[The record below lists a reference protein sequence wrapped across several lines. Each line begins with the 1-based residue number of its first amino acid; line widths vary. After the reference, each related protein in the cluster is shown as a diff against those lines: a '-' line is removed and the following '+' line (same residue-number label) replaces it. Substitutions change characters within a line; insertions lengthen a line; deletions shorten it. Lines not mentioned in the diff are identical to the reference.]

1 MTPRKILFATMP
13 MDGHFN
19 PLTGL
24 AVHLKQQGH
33 DVRWYTGGSYADRA
47 DRLGIPVYPFQK
59 ARVINQDNLDKLF
72 PERTQIKGAINR
84 IRFDINNVF
93 VRPIQDYMVDLRQ
106 IHQLFSFDLVVC
118 DIGFSAISVMQ
129 HVFDVPVV
137 VMGIVPLPQSSR
149 DLPPNGIGM
158 TPAKSW
164 MGRHVQSLLRMVVGR
179 MMRQCTDVYNEV
191 IRPFGLPPEKGL
203 LFDIAVTKADRYL
216 QSGTPGFEYK
226 RSDISEN
233 VHFVGPLLPHK
244 SGNKRPFRHAQLAC
258 TYRRVVLVTQ
268 GTVERDP
275 GKIIIPTLEAF
286 KNENDTLV
294 IATTGGSQTAEL
306 RSKYPQSNIIIE
318 DFIDFNAVMPY
329 ASVFVTNGGYGG
341 VLLSIKNGLPM
352 VVAGVYEGK
361 NEIAARLSH
370 FGLGLRLN
378 TETPKA
384 GSIRRSVEEVLSSSQ
399 YRDNVVNLATEFTQY
414 DTLVLCENHLMDVLD
429 KHEQARSMA

>member
-1 MTPRKILFATMP
+1 MTTPKILFATMP

-24 AVHLKQQGH
+24 AVHLKQQGY
-33 DVRWYTGGSYADRA
+33 DVRWYTGGAYADRA
-47 DRLGIPVYPFQK
+47 ERLGIPVYPFQK
-59 ARVINQDNLDKLF
+59 ARVINQDNLDELF

-93 VRPIQDYMVDLRQ
+93 VRPIQDYMVDLQQ
-106 IHQLFSFDLVVC
+106 IHQVFPFDLVVC
-118 DIGFSAISVMQ
+118 DIGFSAMAVMQ

-158 TPAKSW
+158 TPARSW
-164 MGRHVQSLLRMVVGR
+164 LGRHVQSLLRMVVGR

-191 IRPFGLPPEKGL
+191 IRPFGLLPEKEL

-226 RSDISEN
+226 RSDMSDK

-244 SGNKRPFRHAQLAC
+244 TGNKYPFRHAQRAC

-268 GTVERDP
+268 GTIERDP
-275 GKIIIPTLEAF
+275 GKIIIPTIEAF
-286 KNENDTLV
+286 KNDTDTLV
-294 IATTGGSQTAEL
+294 IATTGGSKTAEL
-306 RSKYPQSNIIIE
+306 RSQYPQSNIIIE

-341 VLLSIKNGLPM
+341 VLLSVKNGLPM

-370 FGLGLRLN
+370 FGLAVRLH

-384 GSIRRSVEEVLSSSQ
+384 ARIRRSVEQVLGSSQ
-399 YRDNVVNLATEFTQY
+399 YRTNVTALAAEFSQY
-414 DTLVLCENHLMDVLD
+414 DTLTLCENHLMDVLNNH
-429 KHEQARSMA
+429 KSKRIMA